1 MEEAFCN
8 HLRRETDGGYVNEN
22 SEDKDDIMST
32 LIPDTEDTRY
42 QLQRKARLEM
52 IVKLENDILM
62 DMNVCMVEGWDK
74 TEYIRQLQDLLNEFK
89 L

>member
-1 MEEAFCN
+1 
-8 HLRRETDGGYVNEN
+8 
-22 SEDKDDIMST
+22 MSI

-52 IVKLENDILM
+52 IVKLESDILM

-74 TEYIRQLQDLLNEFK
+74 TEYIRQLQELLNEFK

>member
-1 MEEAFCN
+1 
-8 HLRRETDGGYVNEN
+8 
-22 SEDKDDIMST
+22 MSI

-62 DMNVCMVEGWDK
+62 DMNVCMGEGWDK
-74 TEYIRQLQDLLNEFK
+74 TEYIRQLQELLNGFK

>member
-1 MEEAFCN
+1 
-8 HLRRETDGGYVNEN
+8 
-22 SEDKDDIMST
+22 MSR

-62 DMNVCMVEGWDK
+62 DMQVCKVEG
-74 TEYIRQLQDLLNEFK
+74 
-89 L
+89 

>member
-1 MEEAFCN
+1 
-8 HLRRETDGGYVNEN
+8 
-22 SEDKDDIMST
+22 MSI

-62 DMNVCMVEGWDK
+62 DMQVCKVEGWDK
-74 TEYIRQLQDLLNEFK
+74 TEYIRQLQELLNGFK
-89 L
+89 I